1 MLRPSGERGFSGWSC
16 LWETALTVAMKIRTI
31 TVEREYG
38 SGGAA
43 IAERLANRLGWKLWD
58 RDLTAEIAR
67 VAKVTREAVHRCDE
81 RVDPLLSRLFSV
93 YARGSYERT
102 LPVSDA
108 RHFNA
113 DTMVA
118 MLHKV
123 IEEAASKGNCVIVGR
138 GSPYILRNRPD
149 TFHVFVYAPDD
160 EKLLRLRNIGQS
172 EKEAR
177 QLIDEVDR
185 ERASFIRHYFH
196 KEWPHRPLYNLMI
209 NSKFGDDYVVGTILR
224 EIAALEALRQSQD
237 AKAS

>member
-1 MLRPSGERGFSGWSC
+1 
-16 LWETALTVAMKIRTI
+16 VKIRII

-43 IAERLANRLGWKLWD
+43 IAERLAQQLGWKLWD
-58 RDLTAEIAR
+58 RQLTEEIAR
-67 VAKVTREAVHRCDE
+67 VAKVTPDAACRCDE
-81 RVDPLLSRLFSV
+81 RVDPLLSRLFRV

-102 LPVSDA
+102 LPMTEGQ
-108 RHFNA
+108 HFNA

-123 IEEAASKGNCVIVGR
+123 IEDVASKGNSVIVGR

-149 TFHVFVYAPDD
+149 VFHVFIYAPFE
-160 EKLLRLRNIGQS
+160 EKIRRLKNIGQS

-177 QLIDEVDR
+177 QLIEEVDR
-185 ERASFIRHYFH
+185 ERASFIRHYFG
-196 KEWPHRPLYNLMI
+196 KEWPCRSLYNVMI
-209 NSKFGDDYVVGTILR
+209 NSKFGDEYAIETILQNM
-224 EIAALEALRQSQD
+224 AALEKLRKTQD